1 MIQSRILLT
10 SLWVSSIGVAAWVGH
25 HFAAPQ
31 GSAVPATATAPRT
44 GSILDAVRKE
54 GVGSGASRGTNASH
68 EWGKPETA
76 GTALTF
82 SSDPEKRAEEI
93 AEFAKLMFE
102 TEDPL
107 ARMQQFVALTA
118 ALKSGEDIKVVLNST
133 MDGFDW
139 RSRGREM
146 SVLMSLWAGKDA
158 EAALAWTKEI
168 KDERT
173 GMYAAGS
180 ALAVWTKSNPEGAV
194 AWARANGPTDP
205 KDEGGN
211 WHMASVIGALA
222 KTDLDR
228 ASLLAQEEKR
238 SEARGRMMD
247 RLLDQYQ
254 EQRGD
259 DAARTWA
266 ASLAEGPFREGA
278 LRRVMERTMG
288 DDPAKSAA
296 WVATLPEGN
305 GKPGAMSTLIERW
318 AGKDP
323 NAAGAW
329 LNNFPASPETDEP
342 RSTFARQILERD
354 PEAALSWAGTVSNP
368 EERTRLTY
376 DLARDWSRRDP
387 DGALQ
392 WATTAQGIDPKVRD
406 RLVRR
411 IQERKEG

>member
-10 SLWVSSIGVAAWVGH
+10 SLWVSSLGVAAWVGH
-25 HFAAPQ
+25 QFAAPQ
-31 GSAVPATATAPRT
+31 SPAIPAAAAAPRA

-54 GVGSGASRGTNASH
+54 GTGSGASRGADKAP

-76 GTALTF
+76 DIGLTF
-82 SSDPEKRAEEI
+82 STDPEKRAEEI
-93 AEFAKLMFE
+93 AAFAKSMFE

-118 ALKSGEDIKVVLNST
+118 ALKSGEDIRTVLNST
-133 MDGFDW
+133 MDGFDG

-146 SVLMSLWAGKDA
+146 MVLMDLWAGKDA
-158 EAALAWTKEI
+158 EAALAWTKDL
-168 KDERT
+168 KDERA
-173 GMYAAGS
+173 GIWAAGT
-180 ALAVWTKSNPEGAV
+180 ALSVWAKTNPDGAV

-228 ASLLAQEEKR
+228 ASQLAQEEKR

-254 EQRGD
+254 AQRGD
-259 DAARTWA
+259 DAARQWA
-266 ASLAEGPFREGA
+266 ASLPEGPFREGA

-288 DDPAKSAA
+288 DDPGKSAA

-305 GKPGAMSTLIERW
+305 GKPAAMSTLIERW

-323 NAAGAW
+323 NAAGSW
-329 LNNFPASPETDEP
+329 LNNFPVSPETDEP

-354 PEAALSWAGTVSNP
+354 PEAALSWAGTISNQ
-368 EERTRLTY
+368 EQRTRLTY

-387 DGALQ
+387 DSALN
-392 WATTAQGIDPKVRD
+392 WISTAQGIDPKVRD